1 MPQHQIRK
9 ILKSFGAEFSQYAVT
24 DCSLIGKLPDGRTL
38 SLAFGVVA
46 VEETSCELSPDK
58 LSEYRI
64 RGVVDTDG
72 RLGQMAVLGA
82 IPAAKSKRRK
92 AKPKRR
98 KARK

>member
-46 VEETSCELSPDK
+46 VEETSPGK